1 MLKKILDLLKVYFTL
16 GADENTSI
24 NDLKKITLLHIFCN
38 TWHLFTI
45 LTFIGDFYTD
55 RLLSISYA
63 VMLSFVVSVQ
73 VLLYLKKLF
82 AASLL
87 FIFNLSVTAFIFS
100 NYLYIGELLEYYF
113 LLPPAISLI
122 YIDNRKLNI
131 IILVICLLGLYVPNL
146 YFNHYPHSVLNN
158 KNPPFLFFSIFIVIS
173 YFKNLNIRNE
183 KILQAKTEQLQELDK
198 FKSQFF
204 TNISHEIRTP
214 LALIN
219 GHISDLDLV
228 PNSSRTQGIQQNVK
242 KQIHKITDMVDSVLD
257 LAKIQSSNFSLQL
270 KSTNVSNLIR
280 KQYMY
285 FEPLFSQKNIAFHI
299 SDNKSDYFSFIDTV
313 FFEKAINNLI
323 INALK
328 YTHKGKVTID
338 SYEENG
344 QLILKISDTGIGIAS
359 SEFESVF
366 NRFYQINNDINKSG
380 GSGVGLAF
388 CKEIVELHQGSIS
401 LKSELGKG
409 SEFTVVLPLEKS
421 MPTINEQDKVS
432 IEKLQK
438 PKVIEN
444 VLINNSDYYFLI
456 VDDNYDMRK
465 YLRSILKSYH
475 CMEASNGLEA
485 LEIIAKNTID
495 FIITDYMM
503 PKLNGYDLVAKLN
516 QNNSGIPIVMLTAKT
531 DMDAKLDVLKL
542 GIDDY
547 ITKPFNK
554 GELLTRIDNCIKNH
568 ASRKSYNKEH
578 NISVENLKKDLF
590 IDQLKE
596 YIIKNSN
603 NTSLNQD
610 MIALEFNISKS
621 SFYRKIKSNTG
632 LSPNNFIR
640 EIRLLKARGIL
651 QNSPNISLKELSL
664 EVGFN
669 HTSYFSNVYE
679 KRFGI
684 KPLNDRQ

>member
-1 MLKKILDLLKVYFTL
+1 MLKKILNLLTTYFTL

-45 LTFIGDFYTD
+45 LTFIGDFYNNQ
-55 RLLSISYA
+55 LLLMSYA
-63 VMLSFVVSVQ
+63 VMLSFVISVQ
-73 VLLYLKKLF
+73 VLLYLKKLL

-100 NYLYIGELLEYYF
+100 NYLYVGELLEYYF
-113 LLPPAISLI
+113 LLPPAIALI

-131 IILVICLLGLYVPNL
+131 AILVICLLGLYVPNL
-146 YFNHYPHSVLNN
+146 YFDHYPHSVLNN

-183 KILQAKTEQLQELDK
+183 KILKAKTEQLEELDK

-228 PNSSRTQGIQQNVK
+228 PNSPRTQEIQQNVK

-270 KSTNVSNLIR
+270 KLTNVSNLIR

-299 SDNKSDYFSFIDTV
+299 SDNTTDYYSFIDTV
-313 FFEKAINNLI
+313 FFEKAMNNLI

-328 YTHKGKVTID
+328 YTHEGKVAID

-344 QLILKISDTGIGIAS
+344 QLVLKISDTGIGIAN
-359 SEFESVF
+359 SEFESIF

-388 CKEIVELHQGSIS
+388 CKEIIELHQGKIS
-401 LKSELGKG
+401 LKSELNKG
-409 SEFTVVLPLEKS
+409 SIFTIVLPLEKS
-421 MPTINEQDKVS
+421 LPNVIVQDKVS
-432 IEKLQK
+432 IKKAEKT
-438 PKVIEN
+438 KVTEN
-444 VLINNSDYYFLI
+444 VLVNNSRYRFLI

-465 YLRSILKSYH
+465 YLISILENH
-475 CMEASNGLEA
+475 FCLEASNGLEA
-485 LEIIAKNTID
+485 LEIIAQNTID

-503 PKLNGYDLVAKLN
+503 PKLNGYDLVSELN
-516 QNNSGIPIVMLTAKT
+516 RNNSHIPVIMLTAKT
-531 DMDAKLDVLKL
+531 NMDAKLDVLKL

-547 ITKPFNK
+547 ITKPFDK
-554 GELLTRIDNCIKNH
+554 GELLTRIDNCIKNY
-568 ASRKSYNKEH
+568 ASRSLYNKEH
-578 NISVENLKKDLF
+578 DINVEDLKKDLF

-596 YIIKNSN
+596 YIMENSN
-603 NTSLNQD
+603 STFLNQD

-640 EIRLLKARGIL
+640 EIKLQKARGIL
-651 QNSPNISLKELSL
+651 QNNQNISLKELSF

-669 HTSYFSNVYE
+669 HISYFSKIYE
-679 KRFGI
+679 RRFGV
-684 KPLNDRQ
+684 KPLNDR